1 MPKSPSTS
9 KNKAAPTKAVAKPKT
24 AASKPKAAASKPK
37 AAGAKPKAAPAKPKA
52 AAAKPKPA
60 VAKPKPAAAKT
71 ATVTYGVGTAAD
83 PWLLKTPPQ
92 SSEYQAWKDEDA
104 SPPAL
109 VVQVGSTRLS
119 YQLRC
124 IEDLAAMLK
133 RQGDWVLLGNADEG
147 KPTPDGSVEAWARS
161 PKNPVGGYYGL
172 RKGYRGRFA
181 NYVPPVLELLG
192 LIELEHG
199 PRNNRA
205 KSR

>member
-1 MPKSPSTS
+1 MPKSPTTP
-9 KNKAAPTKAVAKPKT
+9 KKPT
-24 AASKPKAAASKPK
+24 
-37 AAGAKPKAAPAKPKA
+37 
-52 AAAKPKPA
+52 
-60 VAKPKPAAAKT
+60 AAKT
-71 ATVTYGVGTAAD
+71 AKTTPPAAASSKSVTYGAGTPDD
-83 PWLLKTPPQ
+83 PWLLRTPSQ
-92 SSEYQAWKDEDA
+92 TSEYQAWRDEGA

-124 IEDLAAMLK
+124 LEDLTAMLK
-133 RQGDWVLLGNADEG
+133 KNGDWVLLGNADEG
-147 KPTPDGSVEAWARS
+147 KPTPEGSIEAWARAS
-161 PKNPVGGYYGL
+161 NNPVGGYYGL

-205 KSR
+205 KIR